1 MYKVSFTDD
10 FKKVERFNNKVTKVT
25 LSGVIRNIYGE
36 ELIIPPSISNWM
48 ADNMGRVINIIEV
61 TGTAVR
67 NNKDKDDPVLGERL
81 AEARAKLKIY
91 KLMKTFCN
99 KMLKY
104 YKFKLYGTK
113 ANNEIIV
120 KTGPEELS
128 CNDSLLKAYMKYDK
142 LVNVEN
148 NHIKQLLYND
158 LLNNESNTKSSQKH

>member
-25 LSGVIRNIYGE
+25 LKGTIKNIYA
-36 ELIIPPSISNWM
+36 LDDLNIPQPIYDWM
-48 ADNMGRVINIIEV
+48 MGDNCKNPDTLEV
-61 TGTAVR
+61 SGIAVR
-67 NNKDKDDPVLGERL
+67 SDNDKDDPVLGERL

-91 KLMKTFCN
+91 KFMKTFCN

-120 KTGPEELS
+120 KTSPEELS
-128 CNDSLLKAYMKYDK
+128 NNNSLLKAYMKYDN
-142 LVNVEN
+142 LVDVEN
-148 NHIKQLLYND
+148 THIKQLLYD
-158 LLNNESNTKSSQKH
+158 Y

>member
-25 LSGVIRNIYGE
+25 LKGTIKNIYA
-36 ELIIPPSISNWM
+36 LDDLNIPQPIYDWM
-48 ADNMGRVINIIEV
+48 RDDNCKNPDTLEV
-61 TGTAVR
+61 SGIAVR
-67 NNKDKDDPVLGERL
+67 SDNDKDDPVLGERL

-91 KLMKTFCN
+91 KFMKTFCN

-120 KTGPEELS
+120 KTSPEGLS
-128 CNDSLLKAYMKYDK
+128 NNDSLLKAYMKYDN
-142 LVNVEN
+142 LVDVEN
-148 NHIKQLLYND
+148 THIKQLLYDN
-158 LLNNESNTKSSQKH
+158 

>member
-25 LSGVIRNIYGE
+25 LKGTIKNIYA
-36 ELIIPPSISNWM
+36 LDDLNIPQPIYDWM
-48 ADNMGRVINIIEV
+48 RDDNCKNPDTLEV
-61 TGTAVR
+61 SGIAVR
-67 NNKDKDDPVLGERL
+67 SDNDKDDPVLGERL

-91 KLMKTFCN
+91 KFMKTFCN

-120 KTGPEELS
+120 KTSPEGLS
-128 CNDSLLKAYMKYDK
+128 NNDSLLKAYMKYDK
-142 LVNVEN
+142 LVDVEN
-148 NHIKQLLYND
+148 NHIKQLLYD
-158 LLNNESNTKSSQKH
+158 Y

>member
-25 LSGVIRNIYGE
+25 LKGTIKNIYA
-36 ELIIPPSISNWM
+36 LDDLNIPQPIYDWM
-48 ADNMGRVINIIEV
+48 MGDNCKNPDTLEV
-61 TGTAVR
+61 SGIAVR
-67 NNKDKDDPVLGERL
+67 SDNDKDDPVLGERL

-91 KLMKTFCN
+91 KFMKTFCN

-120 KTGPEELS
+120 KTSPEGLS
-128 CNDSLLKAYMKYDK
+128 NNDSLLKAYMKYDK
-142 LVNVEN
+142 LVDVEN
-148 NHIKQLLYND
+148 NHIKQLLYD
-158 LLNNESNTKSSQKH
+158 Y

>member
-25 LSGVIRNIYGE
+25 LEGIINNIYNQN
-36 ELIIPPSISNWM
+36 SISIPTPVFEWM
-48 ADNMGRVINIIEV
+48 ASIIGSHINIIKMS
-61 TGTAVR
+61 GTAVR
-67 NNKDKDDPVLGERL
+67 NDKDKDDPVLGERL

-91 KLMKTFCN
+91 KFMKTFCN

-128 CNDSLLKAYMKYDK
+128 NNDSLLKAYMKYDK
-142 LVNVEN
+142 LVDVEN
-148 NHIKQLLYND
+148 THIKQLLYD
-158 LLNNESNTKSSQKH
+158 Y

>member
-25 LSGVIRNIYGE
+25 LSGVIRNIYDE

-67 NNKDKDDPVLGERL
+67 NDKDKDDPVLGERL

-128 CNDSLLKAYMKYDK
+128 YNDSLLKAYMKYDK

-158 LLNNESNTKSSQKH
+158 ESNTKSSQKH

>member
-25 LSGVIRNIYGE
+25 LKGTIKNIYA
-36 ELIIPPSISNWM
+36 LDDLNIPQPIYDWM
-48 ADNMGRVINIIEV
+48 MGDNCKNPDTLEV
-61 TGTAVR
+61 SGIAVR
-67 NNKDKDDPVLGERL
+67 SDNDKDDPVLGERL

-91 KLMKTFCN
+91 KFMKTFCN

-120 KTGPEELS
+120 KTSPEELS
-128 CNDSLLKAYMKYDK
+128 NNNSLLKAYMKYDK
-142 LVNVEN
+142 LVDVEN
-148 NHIKQLLYND
+148 NHIKQLLYD
-158 LLNNESNTKSSQKH
+158 Y